1 MLSSVE
7 QAFVGRDEKRAPLKT
22 LAQEA
27 KGFFEK
33 LYSFTSGKIG
43 VGVLTNP
50 FVYIRDTCVTY
61 RTYLVNAQLQCR
73 FLGMVNRPFPSS
85 TNSHFKKG
93 AKCETLAVQMGF
105 ICVRIKSR
113 FHINGFS
120 LNLALK
126 QIKGLGPVQNGL
138 LQVFEERKSAE
149 ELQSTIFIMDTVGT
163 LGQRPHQWESVIG
176 GVTSVKCLSFIFSQD
191 SAPVLIIGM
200 SVIAVAG
207 VRKTRVDCTCYIDCS
222 KISQLQVRIAFAY

>member
-1 MLSSVE
+1 M
-7 QAFVGRDEKRAPLKT
+7 
-22 LAQEA
+22 
-27 KGFFEK
+27 
-33 LYSFTSGKIG
+33 
-43 VGVLTNP
+43 
-50 FVYIRDTCVTY
+50 
-61 RTYLVNAQLQCR
+61 NAHLQCR

-113 FHINGFS
+113 FHINGFA

-138 LQVFEERKSAE
+138 LQ
-149 ELQSTIFIMDTVGT
+149 
-163 LGQRPHQWESVIG
+163 
-176 GVTSVKCLSFIFSQD
+176 
-191 SAPVLIIGM
+191 APVLIIGM

-222 KISQLQVRIAFAY
+222 KILQLQVRIAFAY